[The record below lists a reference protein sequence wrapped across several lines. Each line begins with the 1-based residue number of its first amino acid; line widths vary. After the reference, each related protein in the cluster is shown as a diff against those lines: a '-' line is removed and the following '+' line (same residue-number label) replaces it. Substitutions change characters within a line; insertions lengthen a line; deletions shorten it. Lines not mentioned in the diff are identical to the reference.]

1 MGVTVLTKTV
11 RGVRVRK
18 SSRSGA
24 GNDCVYLPEAG
35 QGAAFVHDSKSKV
48 ELDVPAGALAS
59 FRRFAADAI
68 NW

>member
-24 GNDCVYLPEAG
+24 GNDCVYLPEAD
-35 QGAAFVHDSKSKV
+35 QGAAFVHDSKSEADLNV
-48 ELDVPAGALAS
+48 SAGALAS
-59 FRRFAADAI
+59 LRRFAAETI